1 MNKRVVCQTLLGVA
15 MLTVLLLTVGVL
27 LRPALAAPRAQEGAK
42 LEIVKTAEG
51 DGTISPGNT
60 VGFTLIVTNTGTISA
75 TNVVVSDDYDQ
86 MALPTIKVLSDVE
99 EAGGAQND
107 GDVITWQLEELA
119 PDAMWKARYEV
130 TAAEAFEAG
139 TAEVS
144 NVASVQADNVEE
156 IVKVEVKLGVRA
168 PQLTLT
174 RQWKHVDGEGEV
186 GPGAT
191 VLYTI
196 RYSNKGTADATSV
209 VLVDEFDEEV
219 VPQVDSITG
228 GGQRDAA
235 TIRWNLG
242 NVRAGASGG
251 VSYQVKL
258 KSVLKPGTEV
268 DSLATI
274 RAAGVKPM
282 SASDSFVPLTPR
294 LSIERE
300 RKDLNGGAIEPG
312 DTIRFTVRV
321 RNSGAVGAENV
332 TVRDN
337 YEDAVIAGVSS
348 ISQGGSEVDG
358 VVEWK
363 LTALKPDAEEM
374 ASYEVLLKSDISEP
388 TDAINTA
395 TSLIGDV
402 QVAERQTMMTIEPAP
417 EETTPVETRVFRE
430 PTTIAVLVGVTTV
443 TALLV
448 VGGLAWLVL
457 GKGVWK
463 DRYFRFVIEGVAV
476 IAIIEAVLVLA
487 MNRSIEPD
495 GAVTILSGIAGYL
508 LGRSLG
514 AGGGS
519 GE

>member
-1 MNKRVVCQTLLGVA
+1 MK
-15 MLTVLLLTVGVL
+15 
-27 LRPALAAPRAQEGAK
+27 
-42 LEIVKTAEG
+42 
-51 DGTISPGNT
+51 
-60 VGFTLIVTNTGTISA
+60 
-75 TNVVVSDDYDQ
+75 
-86 MALPTIKVLSDVE
+86 PT
-99 EAGGAQND
+99 
-107 GDVITWQLEELA
+107 
-119 PDAMWKARYEV
+119 
-130 TAAEAFEAG
+130 
-139 TAEVS
+139 
-144 NVASVQADNVEE
+144 
-156 IVKVEVKLGVRA
+156 
-168 PQLTLT
+168 
-174 RQWKHVDGEGEV
+174 
-186 GPGAT
+186 
-191 VLYTI
+191 
-196 RYSNKGTADATSV
+196 
-209 VLVDEFDEEV
+209 
-219 VPQVDSITG
+219 
-228 GGQRDAA
+228 
-235 TIRWNLG
+235 
-242 NVRAGASGG
+242 
-251 VSYQVKL
+251 
-258 KSVLKPGTEV
+258 
-268 DSLATI
+268 
-274 RAAGVKPM
+274 

-332 TVRDN
+332 TVRDD

-363 LTALKPDAEEM
+363 LTALKPDTEEM

-388 TDAINTA
+388 TEAINTA

-402 QVAERQTMMTIEPAP
+402 EVAHRQTMMTIEPAL
-417 EETTPVETRVFRE
+417 EKTTPVETQVFRE

-443 TALLV
+443 AALLV
-448 VGGLAWLVL
+448 VGGLAWIVL

-487 MNRSIEPD
+487 MNKSIEPD

-514 AGGGS
+514 EGGGS